1 MEPKKPKF
9 SKGDFLR
16 RREYAILQAVQY
28 LAALCDDLEHA
39 PDDRDLKHIAKKA
52 KDCLLKA
59 EKLQSV
65 ISIKAIELEAAS

>member
-1 MEPKKPKF
+1 MEPENPKF
-9 SKGDFLR
+9 NTGDFLR

-39 PDDRDLKHIAKKA
+39 SDDRDVKQIAKKA
-52 KDCLLKA
+52 KACLLKA
-59 EKLQSV
+59 EDLQST